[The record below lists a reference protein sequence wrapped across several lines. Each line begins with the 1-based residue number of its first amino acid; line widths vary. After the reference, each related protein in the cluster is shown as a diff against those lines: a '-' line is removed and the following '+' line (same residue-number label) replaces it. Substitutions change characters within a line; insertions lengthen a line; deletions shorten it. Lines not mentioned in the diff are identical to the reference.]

1 MNKLDQHINSLPD
14 AQIVKSILERD
25 RYITYGYLYRKLLPL
40 FSAVMHRYY
49 TDCTS
54 TEEFIN
60 QVYLVIMM
68 PNANG
73 KCKLESFSGQ
83 SSLLRWLQVVAINYC
98 RSLYIRKPNKDE
110 NVAIESDRLEL
121 DTDSL
126 YSETNTTD
134 KHDVE
139 QILAAMP
146 NVRYREIIR
155 LRYLVGLSNEETARK
170 LGMGLDN
177 FYNKHRLAKA
187 QYVAVARHE
196 GLI

>member
-1 MNKLDQHINSLPD
+1 MTALDKHINTLSD
-14 AQIVKSILERD
+14 ARIVTAILGRD
-25 RYITYGYLYRKLLPL
+25 KTVTYGYLYRKLFPL
-40 FSAVMHRYY
+40 FASVMNRYY

-60 QVYLVIMM
+60 QIYVVVMA
-68 PNANG
+68 PNSNG

-98 RSLYIRKPNKDE
+98 RSLYAKKPDLDE
-110 NVAIESDRLEL
+110 NFSPDSDRLTPIPESL
-121 DTDSL
+121 ESEPNITDR
-126 YSETNTTD
+126 Y
-134 KHDVE
+134 DVE
-139 QILAAMP
+139 NILAAMP
-146 NVRYREIIR
+146 NPRYREIIR
-155 LRYLVGLSNEETARK
+155 LRYLLDLSNEETAKR

-187 QYVAVARHE
+187 QYIAVAKRE